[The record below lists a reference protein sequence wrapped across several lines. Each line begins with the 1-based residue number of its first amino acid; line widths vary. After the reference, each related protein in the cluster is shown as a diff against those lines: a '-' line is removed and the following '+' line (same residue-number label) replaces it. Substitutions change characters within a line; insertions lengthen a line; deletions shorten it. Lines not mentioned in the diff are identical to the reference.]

1 MPLSSASR
9 ESIRS
14 PRARR
19 DPRTSAGSAPLSFIR
34 RASAFGAWLRSAL
47 SWSSWPVNARRRM
60 SSASS
65 SSSSRVTVGSPRRAS
80 AARTCW
86 GEARRSLRS
95 ITPLLLR
102 ESELETA
109 VAAVLV
115 DEDLEVKP
123 PRRGR
128 GVHGQHAQLGIE
140 RERHAER
147 TWRGPRADQH
157 DGPRVERNRLGA
169 GGTARRR
176 ELDRD
181 ELRRGGLHTG

>member
-1 MPLSSASR
+1 MCIFFFFFQA
-9 ESIRS
+9 EDGIRDKLVTGVQTCAL
-14 PRARR
+14 P
-19 DPRTSAGSAPLSFIR
+19 I
-34 RASAFGAWLRSAL
+34 LR
-47 SWSSWPVNARRRM
+47 ARRRM

-115 DEDLEVKP
+115 DEDLEVQAT
-123 PRRGR
+123 RHR
-128 GVHGQHAQLGIE
+128 VHGQHAQLGVE

-147 TWRGPRADQH
+147 A
-157 DGPRVERNRLGA
+157 
-169 GGTARRR
+169 
-176 ELDRD
+176 
-181 ELRRGGLHTG
+181 

>member
-1 MPLSSASR
+1 MLLSSASR
-9 ESIRS
+9 EAIRWPS
-14 PRARR
+14 ARR
-19 DPRTSAGSAPLSFIR
+19 DSRTSGGSAPFSFIR
-34 RASAFGAWLRSAL
+34 RASAFAASLRSAL
-47 SWSSWPVNARRRM
+47 SWSSWPVSARRRM

-115 DEDLEVKP
+115 DEDLEV
-123 PRRGR
+123 
-128 GVHGQHAQLGIE
+128 QAA
-140 RERHAER
+140 RH
-147 TWRGPRADQH
+147 
-157 DGPRVERNRLGA
+157 RVQDRKSTRLNSSHLVISYA
-169 GGTARRR
+169 VFCLKKKKNKHVR
-176 ELDRD
+176 
-181 ELRRGGLHTG
+181 

>member
-14 PRARR
+14 PSARR
-19 DPRTSAGSAPLSFIR
+19 DSRTSGGSAPLSFIR
-34 RASAFGAWLRSAL
+34 RASAFAASLRSAL
-47 SWSSWPVNARRRM
+47 SWSTWPVSARRRM

-115 DEDLEVKP
+115 DEDLEVQP
-123 PRRGR
+123 PLR
-128 GVHGQHAQLGIE
+128 GVHGQHAQLGVE
-140 RERHAER
+140 RKRHAER
-147 TWRGPRADQH
+147 ARSEEHTSELQSPCNLVCRLLLEKKKYERSN
-157 DGPRVERNRLGA
+157 ERN
-169 GGTARRR
+169 
-176 ELDRD
+176 
-181 ELRRGGLHTG
+181 